1 MNTDKKDYWIYTA
14 TNKSK
19 YIQTHNS
26 YLAHA
31 IVYMV
36 GVKFYKITI
45 EGRVVHSFE
54 YSDSLLEVCKV
65 IEQTRECNKYE
76 K

>member
-14 TNKSK
+14 QNGNK
-19 YIQTHNS
+19 YIQAHNS

-31 IVYMV
+31 IVYMC

-45 EGRVVHSFE
+45 ENKVVYSFIYTE
-54 YSDSLLEVCKV
+54 ELLKLFTTLETLKNIGV
-65 IEQTRECNKYE
+65 
-76 K
+76 